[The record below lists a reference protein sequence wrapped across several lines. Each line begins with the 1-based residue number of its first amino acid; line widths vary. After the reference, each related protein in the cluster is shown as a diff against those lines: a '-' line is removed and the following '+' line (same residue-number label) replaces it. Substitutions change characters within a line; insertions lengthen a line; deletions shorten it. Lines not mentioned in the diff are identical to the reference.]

1 MVKYAVMLVAVA
13 AMFVSID
20 SAQARGRRGGCPGG
34 VCYNGGAKTLAV
46 TAGPAKTLAA
56 AANPAVVADTPVPA
70 APAADAVPAE
80 AAPAVAAQPAGRNTV
95 ASRFTTRPRRLFGR
109 R

>member
-34 VCYNGGAKTLAV
+34 NCYNGGANTYAV
-46 TAGPAKTLAA
+46 TPGPAKTLAA
-56 AANPAVVADTPVPA
+56 AADPAVIVDAPA
-70 APAADAVPAE
+70 APAAAAVPADV
-80 AAPAVAAQPAGRNTV
+80 APAVAAQPAGQNTV
-95 ASRFTTRPRRLFGR
+95 ASRYSVRPRRLFGR